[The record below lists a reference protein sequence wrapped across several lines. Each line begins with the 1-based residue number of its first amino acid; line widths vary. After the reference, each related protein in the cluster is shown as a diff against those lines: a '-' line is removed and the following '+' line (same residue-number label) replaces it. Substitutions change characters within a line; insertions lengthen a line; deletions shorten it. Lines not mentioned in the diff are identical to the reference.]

1 MKIISFD
8 QKDIY
13 KNEEEPFSHRLQKQA
28 WRDVHS
34 GPENRRQLLMEL
46 NDMPV
51 QLNREWSFIART
63 VRQLYPYLT
72 GAEKKVLLADIR
84 KVRRELRTDS
94 GLPFIM
100 IRQESAQAQRILDY
114 IADLMNLLLKISGK
128 SGENSDLWNLSFNL
142 LNAVNYFRLRF
153 LSYLFYLEAMLDYG
167 KIKSSADQTVLD

>member
-8 QKDIY
+8 QKEIY
-13 KNEEEPFSHRLQKQA
+13 KNKEEPFSYRLKKQA
-28 WRDVHS
+28 WKDVYS
-34 GPENRRQLLMEL
+34 GSENRRKILMEL

-51 QLNREWSFIART
+51 QLNREWSFIAKT
-63 VRQLYPYLT
+63 VRQLYSYLT
-72 GAEKKVLLADIR
+72 GAEKKALLADIR

-128 SGENSDLWNLSFNL
+128 SDANSDLWNLSFNL

-167 KIKSSADQTVLD
+167 KIKSSADQTVLN

>member
-51 QLNREWSFIART
+51 QLNRE
-63 VRQLYPYLT
+63 
-72 GAEKKVLLADIR
+72 
-84 KVRRELRTDS
+84 
-94 GLPFIM
+94 
-100 IRQESAQAQRILDY
+100 
-114 IADLMNLLLKISGK
+114 
-128 SGENSDLWNLSFNL
+128 
-142 LNAVNYFRLRF
+142 
-153 LSYLFYLEAMLDYG
+153 
-167 KIKSSADQTVLD
+167 